1 MYRDGSMDLSH
12 ARIAYLSMEIGIRSA
27 MPTYSGGLGLLAGDV
42 ARAAADLAAPM
53 VFVTLLYREGYF
65 HQRLDET
72 QWQHEDPVRWEPRNH
87 CTPLGVVA
95 SVALEG
101 REVRIAAWRCDVAPH
116 ASGGRAV
123 PIILLDTDLPE
134 NDPYDRAITHGLYA
148 GDPRHRVRQEAVLGI
163 GAVRALKA
171 LGASNL
177 KRWHLNE
184 GHAAFAVCEL
194 GLKGHVTDASPCIFT
209 THTPIAAGHDRFPM
223 WLVRDVL
230 GEPFAARLYAD
241 APDAVLDDIL
251 NMTMLAAWRSRAVLG
266 VSHKH
271 GEVSRKL
278 LGMPEIGSVT
288 NGVHGAFWTDRGI
301 AALLDRYA
309 QGWREDPARASRAQS
324 IPLAELGQAHADAK
338 RRLVERI
345 NRETNAG
352 FDADAFTI
360 AFARR
365 ATAYKRPDMLLS
377 RPDHLR
383 EIARRVGPIQI
394 VMGGKAHPHDHA
406 GKMLM
411 QKVMRTMN
419 GLTPDIR
426 CAYLP
431 NYDID
436 LAQSLVSGADVWVN
450 LPIPPLEASGT
461 SGMKA
466 ACNGVPS
473 LSTWDG
479 WWMEGGEHGV
489 TGWTVGDGREGGA
502 HDDADVLYHLLEHEI
517 VPLFY
522 KNQEGYL
529 TVMRNAI
536 AKNAPR
542 FAAAR
547 MVQDYLKVYGL

>member
-1 MYRDGSMDLSH
+1 MDLAQ
-12 ARIAYLSMEIGIRSA
+12 ARIAYLSMEIGIA
-27 MPTYSGGLGLLAGDV
+27 PAIPTYSGGLGLLAGDV

-65 HQRLDET
+65 HQRIDET
-72 QWQHEDPVRWEPRNH
+72 QWQHEDPVQWSPKNH
-87 CTPLGVVA
+87 CTPLGHVA
-95 SVALEG
+95 SVAIEG
-101 REVRIAAWRCDVAPH
+101 REVRIAAWRHDVAPH
-116 ASGGRAV
+116 AAGGRAV

-134 NDPYDRAITHGLYA
+134 NDPHDRTITHALYA

-171 LGASNL
+171 LGARNL
-177 KRWHLNE
+177 QRWHLNE

-194 GLKGHVTDASPCIFT
+194 GLKGHVTDASPCVFT

-266 VSHKH
+266 VSRKH
-271 GEVSRKL
+271 GEVSRSL
-278 LGMPEIGSVT
+278 LGMPEIESVT
-288 NGVHGAFWTDRGI
+288 NGAHGPFWTDH
-301 AALLDRYA
+301 ALAPLLDKHA
-309 QGWREDPARASRAQS
+309 HGWREDPSRLARAQA
-324 IPLAELGQAHADAK
+324 IPTDDLALAHADAK

-352 FDADAFTI
+352 FDTDCFTL

-383 EIARRVGPIQI
+383 EISRRVGPIQI

-419 GLTPDIR
+419 GLAPDLR
-426 CAYLP
+426 CVYMP

-436 LAQSLVSGADVWVN
+436 LAKSLVSGADLWVN

-502 HDDADVLYHLLEHEI
+502 PEDAESLYFLLEHEI

-522 KNQEGYL
+522 RDRDAYL
-529 TVMRNAI
+529 RIMRNAI
-536 AKNAPR
+536 AKNGPR

-547 MVQDYLKVYGL
+547 MVQDYLKVYAL